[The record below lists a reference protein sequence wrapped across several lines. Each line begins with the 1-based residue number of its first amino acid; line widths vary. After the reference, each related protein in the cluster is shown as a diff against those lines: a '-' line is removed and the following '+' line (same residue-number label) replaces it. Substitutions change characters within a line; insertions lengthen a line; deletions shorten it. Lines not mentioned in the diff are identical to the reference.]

1 MPSLTSSSARIPA
14 EGIVRRRGE
23 ERRLER
29 GTAFRGV
36 IGIADASLI
45 IEGAER
51 VVRSRPELLERIG
64 KLLKRRLRDCRRTS
78 CDRKSDDEGEQ
89 REGVTPGAAD
99 YVRLVHRRGLLG
111 SSSLVHAEPLRP
123 SNTNSECDGP

>member
-1 MPSLTSSSARIPA
+1 LTSSSARIPA

-51 VVRSRPELLERIG
+51 VVRSR
-64 KLLKRRLRDCRRTS
+64 
-78 CDRKSDDEGEQ
+78 DEGEQ

-123 SNTNSECDGP
+123 SNTIRM